1 MRNDGN
7 FKTRGCLLVNG
18 GIVISSKEN
27 ENGDII
33 NETIRFKKKK
43 GSTPRAVMHGVFDV
57 ATMGL
62 WEIVGTP
69 IEGHV
74 GKDEMFVLDIYYDK
88 DGNIKKAELVQ

>member
-1 MRNDGN
+1 
-7 FKTRGCLLVNG
+7 
-18 GIVISSKEN
+18 
-27 ENGDII
+27 
-33 NETIRFKKKK
+33 
-43 GSTPRAVMHGVFDV
+43 MHGVFDV

-88 DGNIKKAELVQ
+88 DGNIKKAELVQQFKGSGTQWNKMWSVP